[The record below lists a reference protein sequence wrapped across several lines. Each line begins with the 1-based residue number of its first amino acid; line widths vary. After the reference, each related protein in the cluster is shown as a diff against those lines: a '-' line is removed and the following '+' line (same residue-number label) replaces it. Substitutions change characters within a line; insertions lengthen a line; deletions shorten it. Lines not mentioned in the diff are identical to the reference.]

1 MFRRGEPDFMGKE
14 ADVMAR
20 SFRTLQSI
28 RLEPDG
34 SEFVLVLTAT
44 LGTEITVERVP
55 LGEIDQEELITALE
69 SALADIRS
77 QKTVPSAA

>member
-1 MFRRGEPDFMGKE
+1 
-14 ADVMAR
+14 MAR

-69 SALADIRS
+69 SALADLRS
-77 QKTVPSAA
+77 QKAVPSAA

>member
-1 MFRRGEPDFMGKE
+1 
-14 ADVMAR
+14 MAR

-44 LGTEITVERVP
+44 LGTEITVERIP

-69 SALADIRS
+69 SALADLRS